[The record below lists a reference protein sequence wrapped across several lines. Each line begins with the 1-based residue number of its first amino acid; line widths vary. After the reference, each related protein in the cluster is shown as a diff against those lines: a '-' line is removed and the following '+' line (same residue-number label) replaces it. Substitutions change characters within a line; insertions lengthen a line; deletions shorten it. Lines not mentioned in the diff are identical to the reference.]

1 MRKSLP
7 AIVAVLALALAACGA
22 SGDDDDAADTTTT
35 EAESTTTEATEP
47 EETTTT
53 TTEPEGDGVAVEDWA
68 VEFCGNFETWQGDV
82 QAAAEDVQSQVT
94 PGDMESAKT
103 AIVGM
108 LQTASDE
115 TQELIGQIEDGGAPD
130 IDDGDQFLEDL
141 VGKFQEFDGAI
152 VAVRDDVDALDAGDP
167 VTFQTEVESL
177 LGTFETEVAGIGD
190 SFQELDEEYPSA
202 DLNAAI
208 QSSCNL

>member
-7 AIVAVLALALAACGA
+7 AIIAVLALALAACGA
-22 SGDDDDAADTTTT
+22 SGDDDDAASTTTETESPTTTEGTEPEPTTTT
-35 EAESTTTEATEP
+35 ED
-47 EETTTT
+47 
-53 TTEPEGDGVAVEDWA
+53 EGDGVDVDEWA
-68 VEFCGNFETWQGDV
+68 AGFCGDFETWQGDV

-130 IDDGDQFLEDL
+130 IDDGEAFLEDL

-152 VAVRDDVDALDAGDP
+152 VAVRDDVAALDAGDP
-167 VTFQTEVESL
+167 TTFQTEVESL

-208 QSSCNL
+208 QTSCDL